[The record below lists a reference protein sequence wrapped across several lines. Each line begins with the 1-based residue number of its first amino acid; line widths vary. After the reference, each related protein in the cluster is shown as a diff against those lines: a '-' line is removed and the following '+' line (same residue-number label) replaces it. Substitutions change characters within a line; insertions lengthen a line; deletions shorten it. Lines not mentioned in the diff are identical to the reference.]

1 MKLLNSEYQNLSNGQ
16 ILNNAEFIIV
26 SKKPQVLGYL
36 NKINESREK
45 EIEKLK
51 TEDEESRRN

>member
-36 NKINESREK
+36 DKINESREK

>member
-16 ILNNAEFIIV
+16 ILNNAEFI

-36 NKINESREK
+36 DKINESREK

>member
-1 MKLLNSEYQNLSNGQ
+1 MKLLNSEYQNLNNGQ
-16 ILNNAEFIIV
+16 IFNNAEFIIV

-36 NKINESREK
+36 NKINESRKK

>member
-1 MKLLNSEYQNLSNGQ
+1 MKLLNSEYQNLNNGQ

-26 SKKPQVLGYL
+26 SKEPQVPGYL
-36 NKINESREK
+36 NKVNESREK

-51 TEDEESRRN
+51 TEDEKSRRN